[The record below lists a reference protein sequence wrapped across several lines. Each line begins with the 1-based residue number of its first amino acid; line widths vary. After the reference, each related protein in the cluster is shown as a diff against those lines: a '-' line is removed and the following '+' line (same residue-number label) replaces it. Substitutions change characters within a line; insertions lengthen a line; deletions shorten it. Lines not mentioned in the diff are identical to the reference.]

1 LETFPTVSIIVPC
14 LNEERRVLFLLEAI
28 LIQTYPLGKL
38 EVVIADGMSTDRTR
52 EVIAAFVERHPEI
65 KISVVDNTLVNIP
78 SALNRAITA
87 SSGEVILRLDAHSY
101 PKADY
106 IERCVNGLVDGKG
119 DNIGG
124 IWIIESDNDSWISK
138 SIAFAASNPLG
149 VGDAKYRHAK
159 TALEVET
166 VPFGCFYR
174 KTIEKVGLY
183 DENILTNED
192 YELNTRIRKAGGRI
206 WLDPAIQSIYFAR
219 GSLTLLA
226 KQYFRYGFWKYK
238 MLKQHPET
246 IIWRQ
251 ALPPLFV
258 LSILLLVG
266 LGFINPLFHWILL
279 IELAMYLIPQFVV
292 SGSAALQN
300 QAWYLFFGV
309 PAAISTMHMAWGSGF
324 LASLL
329 PGKEN

>member
-1 LETFPTVSIIVPC
+1 MEIYPTVSIIVPC

-28 LIQTYPLGKL
+28 LIQTYPLEKL

-52 EVIAAFVERHPEI
+52 EVIAAFIERHPEI
-65 KISVVDNTLVNIP
+65 TISVVDHTLVNIP
-78 SALNRAITA
+78 SALNRAIKT

-119 DNIGG
+119 DNVGG

-149 VGDAKYRHAK
+149 VGDAKYRHTK

-246 IIWRQ
+246 ILTIQ
-251 ALPPLFV
+251 
-258 LSILLLVG
+258 
-266 LGFINPLFHWILL
+266 
-279 IELAMYLIPQFVV
+279 
-292 SGSAALQN
+292 
-300 QAWYLFFGV
+300 
-309 PAAISTMHMAWGSGF
+309 
-324 LASLL
+324 ASLL
-329 PGKEN
+329 